1 MPRVAPGITAPGS
14 ARRTAPPWPRRRR
27 LMLLAPALLASGC
40 MSIPVSTMWKMRGFG
55 VDEFFALDP
64 ADLRGA
70 VRTDARARYEAVVIN
85 IDLKL
90 QGQPPVQHAL
100 ELRSLQ
106 AGDARLEPAP
116 TGRRWYVF
124 ALGPPGEAVFRDLRI
139 RLAAVKRDGSSEIRI
154 GIAARSAEVPPELAR
169 ALPMRLDLLLD
180 PREGYFTLFKET
192 TVDTTAARERK
203 A

>member
-1 MPRVAPGITAPGS
+1 MDMHCASSPNLS
-14 ARRTAPPWPRRRR
+14 PWQRHRR
-27 LMLLAPALLASGC
+27 LLLLAPALLASGC
-40 MSIPVSTMWKMRGFG
+40 LSIPVSTMWKLRSFG

-64 ADLRGA
+64 NALRGA
-70 VRTDARARYEAVVIN
+70 VRTDARARYEAVVID

-90 QGQPPVQHAL
+90 QGQAAVRHAL

-106 AGDARLEPAP
+106 AGDARLAPAP
-116 TGRRWYVF
+116 AGRRWYVF
-124 ALGPPGEAVFRDLRI
+124 ALGAQGEAVFRDLRQ
-139 RLAAVKRDGSSEIRI
+139 RLTAARRDGNNEIRI
-154 GIAARSAEVPPELAR
+154 GIGARAAEVPPDLAR

-192 TVDTTAARERK
+192 TVDTTATRERK